1 MRVLSTTSVISN
13 LDILPQDAAYV
24 LRGSEYLCFLD
35 SSLTPDKYSKFSY
48 IAWDP
53 KFTIKSFGYRNEFNV
68 ISKGIKYYSYQHPLF
83 FLKQNIGNY
92 AGSSLED
99 DKNIIRTLFVDGN
112 KIRETADVKTSS
124 SSGKNNNLKAEGSA
138 GFKLP
143 DFKGGFIGYFSY
155 DLKNYIE
162 KLPQSVLYDIN
173 LPLFYFVY
181 YDKLISYSHD
191 ENKWYFIRN
200 FQIKSKDRKCG
211 SSTDIIFLP
220 GDYIDY
226 DFEDKSLT
234 KRVDLEKREVAGRL
248 SCCKQDINNDNKNS
262 GFSEIKKSIINKYYK
277 KNIPGIDIKSDFT
290 RKNYLEGI
298 TKAKKYIHDGDIYQ
312 VNFSQRFEC
321 NLQVEPADLY
331 YILREKNAA
340 PFSVFIKFPELSIGS
355 SSPERFLFL
364 KDDIIETR
372 PIKGTRPRGKD
383 RNEDKKYAKELKNS
397 IKDRAE
403 LNMIVDLERNDLG
416 KFCYYGS
423 VKVFEH
429 AVIEKYA
436 RVFHSVSTVTGRV
449 KKGYDVADI
458 IKAAFPGG
466 SITGAPKIRAMEIID
481 ELEPVARGIYTGS
494 IGYIGIGSVMDLNIV
509 IRTFVVKG
517 SMFYYNVGG
526 GIIEDSNSEDEYDET
541 LDKGIALKE
550 TLKFFEAKNLKK
562 LL

>member
-1 MRVLSTTSVISN
+1 MKVLSTTSVISN

-53 KFTIKSFGYRNEFNV
+53 KFTIKSFGYRNEFNI

-83 FLKQNIGNY
+83 FLKQNIGSY
-92 AGSSLED
+92 TGGSLED
-99 DKNIIRTLFVDGN
+99 DKNSIRTLFIDGN
-112 KIRETADVKTSS
+112 KIREAASVD
-124 SSGKNNNLKAEGSA
+124 
-138 GFKLP
+138 FKLP

-162 KLPQSVLYDIN
+162 KLPQSVLYDIS
-173 LPLFYFVY
+173 LPLFYFTY

-226 DFEDKSLT
+226 DFEDKGLA

-248 SCCKQDINNDNKNS
+248 SCCKQEINIDNKNN
-262 GFSEIKKSIINKYYK
+262 GFSEIKKSIIDKYYK
-277 KNIPGIDIKSDFT
+277 KNIPSIDLKSNFT
-290 RKNYLEGI
+290 RKNYLQGI
-298 TKAKKYIHDGDIYQ
+298 TKTKKYIHDGDIYQ

-321 NLQVEPADLY
+321 NLQVDPADLY

-340 PFSVFIKFPELSIGS
+340 PFSAFIKFPELSIGS

-364 KDDIIETR
+364 KDGIIETR

-383 RNEDKKYAKELKNS
+383 ENEDKKYAKELKNS

-436 RVFHSVSTVTGRV
+436 RVFHSVSTVTGKV
-449 KKGYDVADI
+449 KKGYDIADI

-494 IGYIGIGSVMDLNIV
+494 MGYIGIGSVMDLNIV

-517 SMFYYNVGG
+517 SRFYYNVGG
-526 GIIEDSNSEDEYDET
+526 GIVEDSNSGGEYDET